1 MILSYTKI
9 KKYITPLK
17 KKGVILHKP
26 ETRESLRNRKQ
37 KEKEPQGKPQW

>member
-17 KKGVILHKP
+17 NKGVILHKP
-26 ETRESLRNRKQ
+26 ETLEN
-37 KEKEPQGKPQW
+37 P